1 MDDERPKKILIIDD
15 SPSHRL
21 LLKTYLKG
29 FEIVESENGIEA
41 LKVLEGTEVDLII
54 CDFEMPGMNGP
65 DFATEIQKHKV
76 YEKIPFIMCSANP
89 VEEKYLNQFK
99 GTKFVTQWIEKSIK
113 VNELKRIVYGI
124 LDDE

>member
-29 FEIVESENGIEA
+29 FEIVESENGIDA
-41 LKVLEGTEVDLII
+41 LKVLDRIEVDLII

-65 DFATEIQKHKV
+65 EFATEIKKNKV

-89 VEEKYLNQFK
+89 VEEKYLSQFK
-99 GTKFVTQWIEKSIK
+99 DTEFITQWIEKSIK
-113 VNELKRIVYGI
+113 ANELKRIVYGI
-124 LDDE
+124 LDD